1 MIAVPIVAG
10 NIEEALKQIE
20 LANTEA
26 DVIELRLDFF
36 AELSEKELERL
47 IKKCS
52 KPVICTCR
60 RVEEGGMFRESEGKR
75 LAVLKNA
82 VKLKADF
89 IDIEFETKAEAKKKF
104 YEYAKNHKQSKII
117 LSRHF
122 FGLTPSLEEL
132 SKLLNKMAKEKPYA
146 IKIVSRANT
155 LEDNKIIFSLLKEAK
170 KKGLRLI
177 AFCMGQL
184 GKDSRILSMPLGGF
198 LTFASLGKGDES
210 ADGQIPITEMKK
222 IYAGLRVMF

>member
-26 DVIELRLDFF
+26 DVIELRLDFLP
-36 AELSEKELERL
+36 ELSERELERL

-75 LAVLKNA
+75 ISVLKNA

-104 YEYAKNHKQSKII
+104 YE
-117 LSRHF
+117 
-122 FGLTPSLEEL
+122 
-132 SKLLNKMAKEKPYA
+132 
-146 IKIVSRANT
+146 
-155 LEDNKIIFSLLKEAK
+155 
-170 KKGLRLI
+170 
-177 AFCMGQL
+177 
-184 GKDSRILSMPLGGF
+184 
-198 LTFASLGKGDES
+198 
-210 ADGQIPITEMKK
+210 
-222 IYAGLRVMF
+222 